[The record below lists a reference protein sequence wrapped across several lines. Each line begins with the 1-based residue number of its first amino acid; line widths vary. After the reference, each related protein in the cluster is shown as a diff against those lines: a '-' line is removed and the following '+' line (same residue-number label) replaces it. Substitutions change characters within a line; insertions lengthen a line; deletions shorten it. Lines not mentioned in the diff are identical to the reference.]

1 MKLKGKFLTSIAM
14 FMLFVCMLK
23 SVLAVGSVYQTII
36 KYDTNESAL
45 IYRTIARPHTSTL
58 NIFDK
63 YNDWKASF
71 VDSDE
76 PTWQTY
82 KAKDLIFT
90 KGEIGV
96 YGTSSNSPFG
106 YARFLQSDSNDSES
120 QNAFLSSDPAAVKK
134 WVDTGYAEGR
144 ITHVKNATVDDKKYS
159 DSDSHVPTPMF
170 YAYSNNSG
178 TPRAIMSYLN
188 KESFDNYNANTIS
201 SVGASKVFPLLFN
214 YIADPDNKGYLWVR
228 PFNNSVAQF
237 SVSGVVPFKTIR
249 AMLYTTDANLANKM
263 PSSNDSVTNS
273 YYIEDVYL
281 EPTVTQQ
288 LLDYYNN
295 CQDQGNQNCN
305 VYVSAIPAT
314 NAIWSDSAS
323 TKFYMLTP
331 ASFLYSKVRDF
342 YGNGWSAGTLGRDN
356 DGLGSGLN
364 LWDNKLVLP
373 TDVRHS
379 KKIVVNHIA
388 LKNGE
393 KPKLLESEERAVE
406 TLTAGNN
413 SSSFYGINSLYLNS
427 DKTLTT
433 SVTKSKLLVDKT
445 TIQENMLQYEI
456 IAPKANTKYKVNKL
470 TNLDYGYNYIGY
482 MLDTSTKIET
492 LTSTYF
498 ENKYNPDVVNQQVE
512 PVFDISDDTDEII
525 INLYY
530 KMDEKNVN
538 VINKVCKDNDG
549 ILQTGEESCVT
560 IEGNKQID
568 LIHPENQNHSVVQFN
583 GNTNEEKYTV
593 NAAYDVEAENVNTE
607 TYEYVGYE
615 LKLTKDGSE
624 RIIRNS
630 KEESCIA
637 TAKETGT
644 DEVTITFYYTRK
656 TTITKKP
663 ESKPN
668 PDVPG
673 TLTVLSTNPTDRTCE
688 GNLYSVPTNARDNTN
703 DVYVGLK
710 NTPTYVLAG
719 INVEQKDTKSSSHK
733 VKINLTINFG
743 PNKKTWTIE
752 VPYSLSYYAIQELLI
767 YKYKVAEIYSSG
779 MANTKGE
786 PLFNEKVSRITPVK
800 TSELTLNASA
810 NSKISY
816 TDTNNWKNYLV
827 TSFKTNYII
836 PNEYSGNSVEA
847 SSNRKNLFFKLFL
860 GYQYKQAFYY
870 SPYEETNNRIS
881 DYIKVDLAEQYKNI
895 KLDGQASI
903 TINLLDEDTFKKLDK
918 NNDKEITLD
927 DLKKFEESTNN
938 AEAKFETAKSE
949 LGAAED
955 DYLRACNEYGYAF
968 PCKDA
973 VISRAKA
980 EKKKCESEVA
990 YWYDVCVDSETTED
1004 GSTNCLK
1011 YEKRAKMKVCSD
1023 CDYCTEWRG
1032 KANKASS
1039 LDSTWNKKRTNY
1051 NTVLAALKFEYGN
1064 EVYAI
1069 QHFDE
1074 AYYIQEN
1081 LWNKYKKLDV
1091 EGVSKLIGLDVK
1103 FDYSSGNAKL
1113 GDVNLMTVV
1122 SHTYEL
1128 KSDNTIALSGR
1139 YGEMINLVA
1148 SRQTLT
1154 SGQKNYYINGI
1165 PASWIENSKNGI
1177 GKDYY
1182 SNNTYKIPITRLN
1195 GTRILAGRTDYSIDT
1210 SNRVGKSSTI
1220 SDNMYY
1226 TIEENKENKVITEHI
1241 FDVNSNSK
1249 FSKSYGVTQKN
1260 SEEFNVYT
1268 PLKIETTVNQDI
1280 DIIDQT
1286 KKNNYSNT
1294 DVIQA
1299 NSTFTV
1305 NFNFPKDKSY
1315 TNQPSNFTSRYKHT
1329 VYIKFEFA
1337 VTNANYIGSE
1347 GYSRSHGSYEANEWI
1362 GPIYGDSITAVPY
1375 LNTVQGESVTD
1386 QTYNYYVIATAVN
1399 TNESWTKLLLSYIN
1413 TSLNDLKNSDL
1424 KNTLNNACGDEG
1436 VGKLSYYADNV
1447 GTDGKGG
1454 TLIIVNR
1461 IYDFRVTD
1469 LKDIDWKDVF
1479 RNNLSSSFVNQHSGI
1494 AYYAGLNKWNTKN
1507 PLKYNQI
1514 IGRTEDEIGTSPSRI
1529 LPLGPYKNT
1538 NTSYISAP
1546 KMGYRFSFDFK
1557 VSGAEN
1563 SKKYVEIY
1571 PSFYYVSKD
1580 GKNFYTEG
1588 KGGIY
1593 LFYKNSQG
1601 QYVKVGSGSDNYKI
1615 QFTPNDGYRSLVQTD
1630 VRNLNSKVVTLG
1642 SLTDLKLTYS
1652 QTTTVSINDAAITYY
1667 GEYKLPNSTI
1677 AVKVDNNGNY
1687 DINKPLTDGYIGV
1700 VFDIRAHE
1708 PTGVDL
1714 VYGKNSYNNKTNTS
1728 QWDYEGYLGMSKPG
1742 SSYSTTLK
1750 LEKGTWKI
1758 DNTTYNKIK
1767 GTVILYDTDS
1777 RASNDFN

>member
-512 PVFDISDDTDEII
+512 PVFDISDDKNEII
-525 INLYY
+525 INLFYE
-530 KMDEKNVN
+530 MDVKDVN

-549 ILQTGEESCVT
+549 ILQTGEGSCVT

-583 GNTNEEKYTV
+583 GSTNEEKYTV

-703 DVYVGLK
+703 DVYVGIK

-836 PNEYSGNSVEA
+836 PNVNPID
-847 SSNRKNLFFKLFL
+847 
-860 GYQYKQAFYY
+860 FYENKY
-870 SPYEETNNRIS
+870 GRTIWYDLYGGKKETKTYTQKDQSI
-881 DYIKVDLAEQYKNI
+881 DTYIKTDLSNAYRK
-895 KLDGQASI
+895 
-903 TINLLDEDTFKKLDK
+903 
-918 NNDKEITLD
+918 ITLD
-927 DLKKFEESTNN
+927 GSVDISISLLDSKIFGYIDTENDVLEEQDLIDRKQYTNRCIENLNSAREDYRRAVNEYNDAVEEYEE
-938 AEAKFETAKSE
+938 AEA
-949 LGAAED
+949 
-955 DYLRACNEYGYAF
+955 
-968 PCKDA
+968 
-973 VISRAKA
+973 SRAKTTEVCSTNEETGEESCFTKTLYCSDDSRCAAAKAAMNRAKSAMNTAKGVYNTALSNLKDAYDA
-980 EKKKCESEVA
+980 EK
-990 YWYDVCVDSETTED
+990 
-1004 GSTNCLK
+1004 
-1011 YEKRAKMKVCSD
+1011 R
-1023 CDYCTEWRG
+1023 
-1032 KANKASS
+1032 
-1039 LDSTWNKKRTNY
+1039 
-1051 NTVLAALKFEYGN
+1051 
-1064 EVYAI
+1064 AI

-1210 SNRVGKSSTI
+1210 SNRVGKSSTV

-1436 VGKLSYYADNV
+1436 GGKLSYYADNV